1 MTQNIA
7 EAGKLIIDRLDRL
20 YDTKWKFSLFCI
32 NKAITQLVNE
42 QGLLPELA
50 VSRYDAL
57 TREVEAEALRRREK
71 AKKNS

>member
-20 YDTKWKFSLFCI
+20 YDSKWKFSLFCI
-32 NKAITQLVNE
+32 NKAITQLVDE
-42 QGLLPELA
+42 QELLPELA
-50 VSRYDAL
+50 VHRYDAL
-57 TREVEAEALRRREK
+57 TREVEAEALMRREK